1 MTFEIEHKLVI
12 GVASSALFD
21 LTASHQVYLDSG
33 PDEYRRYQER
43 NLDVILGKGVAF
55 PFIRRFLN
63 INKVFPRHNPV
74 EVVLFSRNSPETGLR
89 VMRSIAHYGLDISR
103 AAFITGKSPYTYLP
117 AFNAALFLSANEEDV
132 KSAIAANYPA
142 GLVLPSKIVDDD
154 DDIELRVAFDFDGVI
169 ADDESETIFKRN
181 NDLNEFHAHE
191 TLHMAVPHQPG
202 PLAEMFKKLSLM
214 QRLEERT
221 RAKARPG
228 LQEGAAHCHHHRA
241 QRAISR
247 TGGHHAQELGR
258 VGQRDLLFGRD
269 EQDARAVDLQAAYL
283 FRRPADP
290 FDVLAGRDDPDG
302 ACAVRDCQPAPGRVR
317 NLGGRMRSRAGPP
330 WRGNPSSG
338 RSPRAPSPFPYP
350 AIITRP
356 AHSQQPACPSI

>member
-1 MTFEIEHKLVI
+1 MPFEIERKLVI

-63 INKVFPRHNPV
+63 INKVFPRHHPV
-74 EVVLFSRNSPETGLR
+74 EVVLLSRNSPETGLR

-132 KSAIAANYPA
+132 KSAIAASYPA
-142 GLVLPSKIVDDD
+142 GLVLPSKTIDDD

-169 ADDESETIFKRN
+169 ADDESESIFKRN
-181 NDLNEFHAHE
+181 NNLEEFHAHE

-202 PLAEMFKKLSLM
+202 PLAEMFRKLSLM
-214 QRLEERT
+214 QKLEER
-221 RAKARPG
+221 
-228 LQEGAAHCHHHRA
+228 A
-241 QRAISR
+241 QRRDPGYKKVLRIAIITARNAPSHER
-247 TGGHHAQELGR
+247 VVTTLKSWGVSASETFFLGGMNKTR
-258 VGQRDLLFGRD
+258 VLSIFKPHIFFDDQLTHLTSSPGGTIPMVHVPFGI
-269 EQDARAVDLQAAYL
+269 AN
-283 FRRPADP
+283 RRPA
-290 FDVLAGRDDPDG
+290 G
-302 ACAVRDCQPAPGRVR
+302 
-317 NLGGRMRSRAGPP
+317 
-330 WRGNPSSG
+330 
-338 RSPRAPSPFPYP
+338 
-350 AIITRP
+350 
-356 AHSQQPACPSI
+356 